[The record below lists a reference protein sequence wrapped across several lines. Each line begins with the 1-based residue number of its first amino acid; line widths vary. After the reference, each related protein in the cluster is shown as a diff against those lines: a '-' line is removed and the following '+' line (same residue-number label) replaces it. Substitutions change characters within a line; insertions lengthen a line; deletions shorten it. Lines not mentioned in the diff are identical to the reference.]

1 MSSVAPVAPAA
12 SVAAPQQVV
21 VITGAS
27 AGLGRALARQFGSR
41 KAKVGLVARGLEGLE
56 AAKREIELLGG
67 QAVVLPADVADA
79 DAVERAAQ
87 QAEETLGPI
96 DVWINNA
103 MASVFSPVRELK
115 PDEVRRVT
123 EVTYLGYVYGTMS
136 ALRRMLPRDRGTIVQ
151 IGSALAYR
159 GIPMQAAYC
168 GAKHAIQGFND
179 SLWAELQHD
188 RSGVRLTEVNLP
200 AVNTPQFDWVLSRL
214 PNRAQPV
221 PPIFQ
226 PELIADAIAWAV
238 DHHRRTWNLGWP
250 TTKAVVSNAFFPGYG
265 DSYLAKRGVESQ
277 QSDEPEDPERPHNLW
292 SPLPGDHGA
301 RGRFSDRAADVSLL
315 MLLNRYRKPLLAAGS
330 LLLAAGVTKKVL
342 GRKKRRSG

>member
-1 MSSVAPVAPAA
+1 MSSVAPAA

-27 AGLGRALARQFGSR
+27 AGIGRALARKFGSR

-56 AAKREIELLGG
+56 AARREIELLGG
-67 QAVVLPADVADA
+67 QAVVLQADVADA

-87 QAEETLGPI
+87 KAEETLGPI

-103 MASVFSPVRELK
+103 AASVLSPVRELK
-115 PDEVRRVT
+115 PDEIRRVT

-151 IGSALAYR
+151 VGSALAHR
-159 GIPMQAAYC
+159 GIPIQAANC
-168 GAKHAIQGFND
+168 GAKHAIQGFER
-179 SLWAELQHD
+179 SLWAELRHD
-188 RSGVRLTEVNLP
+188 GSSVRLMEVNLP

-214 PNRAQPV
+214 PNRAQPA

-226 PELIADAIAWAV
+226 PELIADAIVWAV
-238 DHHRRTWNLGWP
+238 DHPRRTWNLGWT
-250 TTKAVVSNAFFPGYG
+250 TTKAVVGNAFFPGRG
-265 DSYLAKRGVESQ
+265 DSFLAKRGVESQ
-277 QSDEPEDPERPHNLW
+277 QTEEPEDPDRPHNLW

-301 RGRFSDRAADVSLL
+301 RGRFSDRAADVSLH
-315 MLLNRYRKPLLAAGS
+315 MFLNRYRKPILVAGS
-330 LLLAAGVTKKVL
+330 LLLAAGVAKKVL
-342 GRKKRRSG
+342 GRRRK